1 MKLKMRRGKI
11 KRPPGAKEPIIRLV
25 GNAEA
30 HLIHEEEQ
38 VSIPNTRKDWDELY
52 NSECEDT
59 PLCNLWRK
67 ELFTRQ
73 SLLNFADGVD
83 LAAVPDNPITW
94 GCIRF

>member
-38 VSIPNTRKDWDELY
+38 VSIPNTRKDWDEISFTASLA
-52 NSECEDT
+52 NART
-59 PLCNLWRK
+59 PRSV
-67 ELFTRQ
+67 
-73 SLLNFADGVD
+73 SLGVY
-83 LAAVPDNPITW
+83 
-94 GCIRF
+94 

>member
-38 VSIPNTRKDWDELY
+38 VSIPNTRKDWGEILY
-52 NSECEDT
+52 SIFSECEDT
-59 PLCNLWRK
+59 PLRL
-67 ELFTRQ
+67 
-73 SLLNFADGVD
+73 AGGVLKGGQGTD
-83 LAAVPDNPITW
+83 D
-94 GCIRF
+94 

>member
-38 VSIPNTRKDWDELY
+38 VSIPNTRKDWER
-52 NSECEDT
+52 DT
-59 PLCNLWRK
+59 LQHL
-67 ELFTRQ
+67 
-73 SLLNFADGVD
+73 
-83 LAAVPDNPITW
+83 
-94 GCIRF
+94 